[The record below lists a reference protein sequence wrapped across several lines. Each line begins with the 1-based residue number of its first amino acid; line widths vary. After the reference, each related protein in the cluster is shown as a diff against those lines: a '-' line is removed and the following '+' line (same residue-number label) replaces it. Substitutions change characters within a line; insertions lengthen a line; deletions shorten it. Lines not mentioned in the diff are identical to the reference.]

1 MIKRVMEHII
11 FSANKIDDE
20 EISEDAARMLDN
32 LDDITNAISDLAE
45 MDSDKFALAL
55 RDRNVAGWWG
65 RAWKKIKGF
74 AHRVARG
81 VVSFFGWSLL
91 WNIFRFKQ
99 KYVK

>member
-32 LDDITNAISDLAE
+32 LDDIANAISDLAE

-55 RDRNVAGWWG
+55 T
-65 RAWKKIKGF
+65 
-74 AHRVARG
+74 
-81 VVSFFGWSLL
+81 S
-91 WNIFRFKQ
+91 
-99 KYVK
+99 

>member
-1 MIKRVMEHII
+1 MEHII
-11 FSANKIDDE
+11 LSANKIDDE

-32 LDDITNAISDLAE
+32 LDDIANAISDLAE

-74 AHRVARG
+74 AHRVAKG
-81 VVSFFGWSLL
+81 VMSFIG
-91 WNIFRFKQ
+91 
-99 KYVK
+99 